1 LISAAWKSRRDDGN
15 QPVAG
20 QLGASGGLT
29 NATGFLQSMMF
40 STLRLLLMVI
50 FAVTFAGRSATQEE
64 NGVLD
69 LLLAQ
74 PVSRTSLITRWCWP
88 PWSPSPSPDR

>member
-1 LISAAWKSRRDDGN
+1 MTAELYDAMGIGDFA
-15 QPVAG
+15 
-20 QLGASGGLT
+20 

-40 STLRLLLMVI
+40 STLGLLLMVI

-74 PVSRTSLITRWCWP
+74 PVSRTSLIWQRFAALSVQTAIVTTVFTLRR
-88 PWSPSPSPDR
+88 SVIRR